1 MACNL
6 PELVLLSSPVR
17 LFNHVCKEKK
27 MTTIDQFIDNF
38 LLAVDF
44 QNTVTVTPES
54 ELLSLPEWD
63 SLAAL
68 GVIVMFDV
76 DYGKVIVAD
85 DLKNCV
91 TLTDL
96 YKLLG

>member
-1 MACNL
+1 M
-6 PELVLLSSPVR
+6 P
-17 LFNHVCKEKK
+17 
-27 MTTIDQFIDNF
+27 TIEQFIENF

-44 QNTVTVTPES
+44 QTPVAVKPET

-85 DLKNCV
+85 DLKNCT

-96 YKLLG
+96 YKLVG